1 VRIVKRVI
9 VPITSKEMIVKV
21 IEFISDALTADA
33 KQKYG
38 KSYKFKTDT
47 RFVGENAI
55 ESYVQFFPYKYDF
68 IWKINRDSL
77 GYEVVLDARTPGK
90 WRDSLFG
97 MDEKLNGLVDTQ
109 WSALVNFFHGYLT
122 ALAFRSSK
130 SLPKGHIRKTRRK
143 LKER

>member
-38 KSYKFKTDT
+38 KAYRFKTDT

-90 WRDSLFG
+90 WRDSLFS

-130 SLPKGHIRKTRRK
+130 GLPKSHIRKTRRK